1 MQQIVERHFGRKTLA
16 ALRKIGVQILAITH
30 LPDETGFARGQTG
43 YMVCDNGTGKVLTF
57 LDVLKKVG
65 K

>member
-16 ALRKIGVQILAITH
+16 ALRKIGVQILATTY

-57 LDVLKKVG
+57 LDILKKVG